1 MAKGDKGKHQA
12 QIDKQGQIFQSGMDK
27 LTPQLANTTGTFM
40 NNYNTGVD
48 KNMGSYDQIMNNY
61 QDYYDNP
68 RGRRGGG
75 GGGTPGFTP
84 TNYVAPK
91 IDYQDPFE
99 SYGGYKDFASTGGFD
114 EAGKANIRARA
125 IAPTRA
131 IYERG
136 NENLSRQ
143 RSLQGGY
150 SPGYAS
156 AMSRNN
162 RQMNE
167 AVSDANIAAES
178 DLARMIQSG
187 RLAGLGGMSG
197 IEGQRLGAQFRK
209 NEYNAD
215 SDKWATEGNAG
226 ENRYGAEYNY
236 RNSMDQ
242 EGDRLGALTGMTSL
256 YGTTPGMAKLF
267 GDQVLQGQGQQ
278 MQGQEMQ
285 GNFGNSQIANQY
297 QNFQMPS
304 NFETAMNRVGTGL
317 KYAGQ
322 VGAAIGTGG
331 ASLALPG
338 GGIYGSGGFLAKN
351 TPRVINGLGPTNA
364 NFGQYVPVG
373 GYQ

>member
-12 QIDKQGQIFQSGMDK
+12 QIDTQGKIFQSGMDK
-27 LTPQLANTTGTFM
+27 LTPQLAGNTNTFM

-48 KNMGSYDQIMNNY
+48 KNMGSYDQIMGNY

-68 RGRRGGG
+68 RGGGRGGRG
-75 GGGTPGFTP
+75 AGPSFTP

-91 IDYQDPFE
+91 IDYVDPFE

-131 IYERG
+131 IYDNASR
-136 NENLSRQ
+136 NMSRQ

-150 SPGYAS
+150 SPGYQA
-156 AMSRNN
+156 AQSRNT
-162 RQMNE
+162 RESNE
-167 AVSDANIAAES
+167 AISDANIAAES

-226 ENRYGAEYNY
+226 ENRYGSEFDY
-236 RNSMDQ
+236 RNSRDDV
-242 EGDRLGALTGMTSL
+242 GDRLGALNGMTNL
-256 YGTTPGMAKLF
+256 YGTTPAMAKLF

-278 MQGQEMQ
+278 LQGQEMQ
-285 GNFGNSQIANQY
+285 GNWGNSQIANQY
-297 QNFQMPS
+297 QNSQ
-304 NFETAMNRVGTGL
+304 
-317 KYAGQ
+317 
-322 VGAAIGTGG
+322 I
-331 ASLALPG
+331 PG
-338 GGIYGSGGFLAKN
+338 GFDSFMNNVGKVASF
-351 TPRVINGLGPTNA
+351 A
-364 NFGQYVPVG
+364 NPVG
-373 GYQ
+373 GVLGYLGSMGKKKAIAPSITSNQPNYSRMYNFGA